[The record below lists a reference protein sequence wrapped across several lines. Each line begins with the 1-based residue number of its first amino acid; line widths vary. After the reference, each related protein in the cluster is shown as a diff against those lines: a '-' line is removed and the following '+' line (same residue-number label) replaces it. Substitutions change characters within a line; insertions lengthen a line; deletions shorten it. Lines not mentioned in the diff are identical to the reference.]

1 MAALL
6 PTRQPIIPDRS
17 LFDLSGTTQ
26 ARLNVAQ
33 RGRSADRLEAGEV
46 PIRKLA
52 HYISAESTMVA
63 KQQRN
68 LSGRRLL
75 YINVYIT
82 ISNLFRYYHN
92 IPFRSSQARNLSL
105 IHYLDQS
112 HHRQHGRPI

>member
-6 PTRQPIIPDRS
+6 PTRQPIVPDRS
-17 LFDLSGTTQ
+17 LFDLSGTTES
-26 ARLNVAQ
+26 RLNVAL
-33 RGRSADRLEAGEV
+33 RRRSADRLEAGEV

-82 ISNLFRYYHN
+82 ISNLFRHNHN
-92 IPFRSSQARNLSL
+92 IPFR
-105 IHYLDQS
+105 
-112 HHRQHGRPI
+112 

>member
-6 PTRQPIIPDRS
+6 PTRQPVVPYRS
-17 LFDLSGTTQ
+17 LFDLSGTTET
-26 ARLNVAQ
+26 RLNGAQ
-33 RGRSADRLEAGEV
+33 RGTADRLEAGEM

-82 ISNLFRYYHN
+82 ISNLFRYNHN

-105 IHYLDQS
+105 THYLDQS

>member
-6 PTRQPIIPDRS
+6 PTRQPIVPDRS

-26 ARLNVAQ
+26 ARLNVAL
-33 RGRSADRLEAGEV
+33 RGRRADRLEAGEV

-75 YINVYIT
+75 YIKISGK
-82 ISNLFRYYHN
+82 ISNLFYDF
-92 IPFRSSQARNLSL
+92 PFRSSQARNLSP
-105 IHYLDQS
+105 IDHLDQS